1 MTTIAEDLLND
12 FESDDDNNEDEQ
24 QNGELFADHG
34 YSDEGLVDPRNKT
47 AGAANGDR
55 MDLEDDEEQHDDADP
70 DGAAPSHLKMEDA
83 EDEEEAKARIEK
95 MQLASVSDV
104 RSVAGL
110 MRQLEP
116 VMEVSNPYPTARRR
130 TTVVYIV

>member
-12 FESDDDNNEDEQ
+12 FESDDDDNQDE

-34 YSDEGLVDPRNKT
+34 YSDEGLVDPGKLT
-47 AGAANGDR
+47 GALNGDH
-55 MDLEDDEEQHDDADP
+55 MELEGDEEQHDDEDP
-70 DGAAPSHLKMEDA
+70 DAAVPSHLKMDDA

-95 MQLASVSDV
+95 MQLASVADV

-116 VMEVSNPYPTARRR
+116 VMEVSRPTPCARRR
-130 TTVVYIV
+130 TTVVYNV

>member
-1 MTTIAEDLLND
+1 MTTVAEDLLND
-12 FESDDDNNEDEQ
+12 FESDNENEEDQ

-34 YSDEGLVDPRNKT
+34 YSDEGLVDPSSKMT
-47 AGAANGDR
+47 GAPVGGH
-55 MDLEDDEEQHDDADP
+55 MELEGDEEQPDEEDN

-110 MRQLEP
+110 MKQLEP
-116 VMEVSNPYPTARRR
+116 VMEVSKPIPCR
-130 TTVVYIV
+130 TKNSVVYIV

>member
-1 MTTIAEDLLND
+1 M
-12 FESDDDNNEDEQ
+12 
-24 QNGELFADHG
+24 
-34 YSDEGLVDPRNKT
+34 
-47 AGAANGDR
+47 
-55 MDLEDDEEQHDDADP
+55 EEQHDDEDP
-70 DGAAPSHLKMEDA
+70 DAAAPSHLKMDDA

-116 VMEVSNPYPTARRR
+116 VMEVSKPTPYARRR
-130 TTVVYIV
+130 TTVVYNV

>member
-1 MTTIAEDLLND
+1 
-12 FESDDDNNEDEQ
+12 
-24 QNGELFADHG
+24 
-34 YSDEGLVDPRNKT
+34 
-47 AGAANGDR
+47 
-55 MDLEDDEEQHDDADP
+55 MD
-70 DGAAPSHLKMEDA
+70 DA

-116 VMEVSNPYPTARRR
+116 VMEVSTP
-130 TTVVYIV
+130 